1 MFRLIAISLAIT
13 LLAASGVERQ
23 LASPVHVRFDL
34 RSPDRSP
41 FPSDRFTVVDASQNT
56 GRRVNLPAPSDC
68 ATQASD
74 CEDIAVLNQLDG
86 FNMQARVSVP
96 FSGAIDLSSVSSR
109 TVFLL
114 KLPETRAAND
124 TKVDINYIAWDP
136 QTFELSFR
144 PDVILDQH
152 TRYALVVT
160 NGVRDANGKAI
171 GAEEFRRYLVDRDSD
186 ADRAYQQA
194 LRDAEAAARR
204 TLVSDRPLD
213 IAALSVFTTQSF
225 SHVIERMRDAVSRA
239 PAPTLNFG
247 VGPSGARAVFNAAD
261 IETLTNNTDVN
272 VNGPLTSQLLG
283 PGFASMRVIPGAVA
297 TVAFGTFRALDFTVR
312 PSGHVPPI
320 ATRTG
325 TLTPTG
331 TVDVAFDVWL
341 PSGPKP
347 AAGWP
352 IAVFGHGSS
361 AGKNVGFAS
370 AAVLASHGLAVVAI
384 HGMSHGTGPRT
395 TMTAGLRGGTTVT
408 FASPG
413 LGYDADGDGTIAAFE
428 PRRPGRPFG
437 VFASSGAIA
446 QTVAQHLQLVRAIQ
460 AGVDVDGDGR
470 RDLDSSRI
478 YYYGHSLGSSWGM
491 PLFVLEPAVRAAAFI
506 VPPGT
511 LAYNNILSP
520 GFRTQFGETLA
531 QRSPSLL
538 NAAHGLKSL
547 DGIATTA
554 PYFNENL
561 PLRNQPPIVNAVPG
575 AAGIQR
581 VIDRFAWTA
590 QSTNTVAWAT
600 LLRRS
605 PARPFIVQ
613 AARSDTASTNPPVG
627 ELIRAGDFA
636 NRVFLYRNDLN
647 FGNDGVPANPH
658 LFLTSATAPP
668 SYARV
673 ALGSQHQI
681 ATFFESDGAN
691 VTHPTPA
698 ELWEAP
704 IRTSLDDL
712 FLLPRPR

>member
-1 MFRLIAISLAIT
+1 MSRLMAMSLAAT
-13 LLAASGVERQ
+13 LLTASGLARQ
-23 LASPVHVRFDL
+23 TASPVHVRFDL

-41 FPSDRFTVVDASQNT
+41 FPSDRFTVADASQNT
-56 GRRVNLPAPSDC
+56 GRRVNLPPPSDC
-68 ATQASD
+68 GTQASE
-74 CEDIAVLNQLDG
+74 CEDLAVLNQLDG
-86 FNMQARVSVP
+86 FNMQARISVP
-96 FSGAIDLSSVSSR
+96 FSGAIDPSSVSSR

-114 KLPETRAAND
+114 KLGDTRAANNA
-124 TKVDINYIAWDP
+124 KVEINYIVWDP
-136 QTFELSFR
+136 DTLELSFR
-144 PDVILDQH
+144 PDLILDQH

-160 NGVRDANGKAI
+160 SGVRDAAGNSI
-171 GAEEFRRYLVDRDSD
+171 GAEEFRRYLQDRSSD
-186 ADRAYQQA
+186 PDRAYQQA
-194 LRDAEAAARR
+194 LRDADAAARQAIA
-204 TLVSDRPLD
+204 SDRSLD

-225 SHVIERMRDAVSRA
+225 SHLIERMRDAVNRA

-247 VGPSGARAVFNAAD
+247 VGRSSARAVFNAAD
-261 IETLTNNTDVN
+261 IQTLTNNTDVN
-272 VNGPLTSQLLG
+272 VNGPLTSQPLG
-283 PGFASMRVIPGAVA
+283 AGFASMRTIPGAVG
-297 TVAFGTFRALDFTVR
+297 TVAFGTFRALDFTIR
-312 PSGHVPPI
+312 PSGHVPPV

-325 TLTPTG
+325 AVTPAG

-352 IAVFGHGSS
+352 IAIFGHGSS

-384 HGMSHGTGPRT
+384 HGMAHGTGPRT
-395 TMTAGLRGGTTVT
+395 TMTAGLRDGSAVT

-413 LGYDADGDGTIAAFE
+413 LGYDADGDGAIAAFE

-437 VFASSGAIA
+437 VFASSGTIA

-520 GFRTQFGETLA
+520 GFRTQFGETLG

-581 VIDRFAWTA
+581 VIDRYAWTA
-590 QSTNTVAWAT
+590 QITNTVAWAT

-605 PARPFIVQ
+605 TPRPFIVQ
-613 AARSDTASTNPPVG
+613 AARSDTASTNPPVS

-636 NRVFLYRNDLN
+636 SRVFLYRNDLN

-658 LFLTSATAPP
+658 AFLTSATAPP
-668 SYARV
+668 GYARV
-673 ALGSQHQI
+673 ASGAQQQI
-681 ATFFESDGAN
+681 ATFFETDGRSIIA
-691 VTHPTPA
+691 PTPA

-704 IRTSLDDL
+704 IRTPLDDL